1 MKPLPSLDSQAYVRL
16 NDVIKSYDSRTGAV
30 LVLGPLNLEIAAQEI
45 VSVIG
50 PPGCGKTTLLKM
62 IAGLTPITGGEIL
75 LAGKRVEGPQIETG
89 FTFQNPVLL
98 DWRTALE
105 NAMLRTELRGFDKE
119 NGEKRARDLL
129 INMGLAGREHLR
141 PSELSPG
148 MRQRLSICQ
157 ALFHDPALVLMDEP
171 FDSLDSMTREQLAL
185 DLQRTL
191 KARRRTVALATQC
204 FNEAV
209 QLSDRV
215 IVLTARPG
223 RVAQTLSIDLPR
235 PRRMDKATTP
245 LISEYSNSIR
255 MVIHANRTREDA
267 ERE

>member
-1 MKPLPSLDSQAYVRL
+1 MKPEHSLDSQAYVRV
-16 NDVIKSYDSRTGAV
+16 NDVIKSYNRLTSE

-50 PPGCGKTTLLKM
+50 PRGCGKTTLLKM

-75 LAGKRVEGPQIETG
+75 LTGKRVDRPQIEIG

-105 NAMLRTELRGFDKE
+105 NTMLRGELHGYDKE
-119 NGEKRARDLL
+119 NREKRARELL
-129 INMGLAGREHLR
+129 VSMGLAGREHIR
-141 PSELSPG
+141 PPELSPG

-171 FDSLDSMTREQLAL
+171 FESLDSMTREQFAL
-185 DLQRTL
+185 DLQRIL
-191 KARRRTVALATQC
+191 MARRRTVAIATHS
-204 FNEAV
+204 FSEAV

-215 IVLTARPG
+215 IVLTSRPG
-223 RVAQTLSIDLPR
+223 RMAQTLSIDLPR
-235 PRRMDKATTP
+235 PRRMDQATTP
-245 LISEYSNSIR
+245 LIAEYSNSIR
-255 MVIHANRTREDA
+255 MIIQAHRTREGA

>member
-1 MKPLPSLDSQAYVRL
+1 MEPEPSLDSQVYVRL
-16 NDVIKSYDSRTGAV
+16 NNVTKSHNRAE

-45 VSVIG
+45 VAITG

-62 IAGLTPITGGEIL
+62 IAGLTAISGGEIL
-75 LAGKRVEGPQIETG
+75 LTGKKVEGPQIEVG

-105 NAMLRTELRGFDKE
+105 NTMLRSELRGIDEE
-119 NGEKRARDLL
+119 NGEKRARELL
-129 INMGLAGREHLR
+129 ISLGLAGHEHVR
-141 PSELSPG
+141 PPELSPG

-185 DLQRTL
+185 DLQRAL
-191 KARRRTVALATQC
+191 MNRRRTVALATQS
-204 FNEAV
+204 FGEAV

-235 PRRMDKATTP
+235 PRRLDKATTP
-245 LISEYSNSIR
+245 LIADYTNSIR
-255 MVIHANRTREDA
+255 MIIQAHGKRE
-267 ERE
+267 